1 MTFSVNDIK
10 SQLVG
15 GGARQSL
22 FSVQF
27 SNPANLVANIKL
39 PFMVK
44 ASSIPEARLGNI
56 QVPYFGRKIN
66 LAGDRTYAEWTVT
79 VINDEDFLIRNAMEQ
94 WSNQINTFQGNL
106 RTIAGGSSSPDS
118 YKTDAFVIQYSKT
131 GAPIR
136 QYNFHGIYPADV
148 SAIDLDW
155 NATDQIEE
163 FRVTFMYD
171 WWDVATGPTG
181 NAGGN

>member
-1 MTFSVNDIK
+1 MFNINDIK

-27 SNPANLVANIKL
+27 NNPANGIANVKV

-66 LAGDRTYAEWTVT
+66 LAGDRTFAEWSVT

-94 WSNQINTFQGNL
+94 WSNEINSFQGNL
-106 RTIAGGSSSPDS
+106 RTFGTSSPLA
-118 YKTDAFVIQYSKT
+118 YKSDAIVTQYGKT
-131 GAPIR
+131 GNTIR
-136 QYNFHGIYPADV
+136 QYTFHGIYPADV
-148 SAIDLDW
+148 SAIELDW
-155 NATDQIEE
+155 NTNDQIEE

-171 WWDVATGPTG
+171 WWDVTGGTTG
-181 NAGGN
+181 LAGGN

>member
-10 SQLVG
+10 SQLAG

-27 SNPANLVANIKL
+27 SNPAANTLANDKL
-39 PFMVK
+39 RFMVK

-94 WSNQINTFQGNL
+94 WSNQINTFQGNV
-106 RTIAGGSSSPDS
+106 RTINS
-118 YKTDAFVIQYSKT
+118 YKSDASVIQYSKT
-131 GAPIR
+131 GTPIR
-136 QYNFHGIYPADV
+136 QYNFHGIYPADI

-171 WWDVATGPTG
+171 WWDVDTSSPTG

>member
-1 MTFSVNDIK
+1 MFNINDIK

-27 SNPANLVANIKL
+27 NNPANGIANVKV

-66 LAGDRTYAEWTVT
+66 LAGDRTFAEWSVT

-94 WSNQINTFQGNL
+94 WSNKINSFQGNL
-106 RTIAGGSSSPDS
+106 RTFGTSSPLA
-118 YKTDAFVIQYSKT
+118 YKSDAIVTQYGKT
-131 GAPIR
+131 GNTIR
-136 QYNFHGIYPADV
+136 QYTFHGIYPADV
-148 SAIDLDW
+148 SAIELDW
-155 NATDQIEE
+155 NTNDQIED

-171 WWDVATGPTG
+171 WWDVTGGTTG
-181 NAGGN
+181 LAGGN